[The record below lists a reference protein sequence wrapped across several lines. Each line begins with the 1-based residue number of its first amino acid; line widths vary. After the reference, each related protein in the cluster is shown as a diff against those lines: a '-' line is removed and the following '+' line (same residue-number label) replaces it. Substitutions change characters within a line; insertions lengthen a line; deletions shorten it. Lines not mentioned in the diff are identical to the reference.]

1 MKTKTSK
8 KINKISAIISAFQSG
23 TIDKTYIIRI
33 SIIKRYDVAFSV
45 VNKKFKIDL
54 IVAKLNNGNLT
65 KLDQSN
71 SNIMQE
77 EKYAKY
83 QPIQTTS
90 SALAETVSL
99 KKFKW
104 KRGKTVD
111 VEI

>member
-54 IVAKLNNGNLT
+54 IVAKLNNDKFNKT
-65 KLDQSN
+65 RS
-71 SNIMQE
+71 
-77 EKYAKY
+77 
-83 QPIQTTS
+83 IQCDYNERRKIRQV
-90 SALAETVSL
+90 SAYTNYV
-99 KKFKW
+99 
-104 KRGKTVD
+104 
-111 VEI
+111 

>member
-1 MKTKTSK
+1 M
-8 KINKISAIISAFQSG
+8 
-23 TIDKTYIIRI
+23 
-33 SIIKRYDVAFSV
+33 

-99 KKFKW
+99 KK
-104 KRGKTVD
+104 GKNSRRRNL
-111 VEI
+111 EWIIAGNSSNKK

>member
-1 MKTKTSK
+1 M
-8 KINKISAIISAFQSG
+8 I
-23 TIDKTYIIRI
+23 
-33 SIIKRYDVAFSV
+33 
-45 VNKKFKIDL
+45 
-54 IVAKLNNGNLT
+54 NLT

-71 SNIMQE
+71 AIIMKE